1 MSEAI
6 CTPPD
11 PMTANAPPLPRD
23 ARPANGTMVT
33 PTHDL
38 ARYNEGM
45 SQFLTASD
53 SAEKAARFIFDWNEV
68 NRKGRLTPKNVTFF
82 DETLRD
88 GLQNP
93 SVRDPSIED
102 KLAILHLM
110 EDLGIH
116 EADIGLPGSS
126 KRAFDDCLRLCQEV
140 VACKM
145 KIKIACA
152 GRTVVGDIT
161 PMIEVSQRAG
171 IPIDVYAFIGSS
183 PIRQYAESWDIEL
196 IARRSAEAIDVAV
209 KAGLPV
215 AYVTEDTTR
224 SRPEVLTAL
233 FRTAIDHGATRLC
246 LSDTVGH
253 ATPDGVRNLIQFTKS
268 VIAGTGAKEIGI
280 DWHGH
285 NDRGLALE
293 NALWALEFGA
303 DRVHAT
309 GLGIGERVG
318 NAQMELVLL
327 NMKLL
332 GQLEDQDLTK
342 LLEYCTTIAR
352 AVGWDVPINYPM
364 VGRDAFRTA
373 TGVHAAAIIKAMA
386 KGDAWLAD
394 RIYSGVPAEMIGRKQ
409 EICIGFMS
417 GASNVSYWLNER
429 GIPVDDAL
437 VAEIL
442 KAAKGQ
448 NHIMTEP
455 EVMSVIERVKA
466 SRA

>member
-1 MSEAI
+1 MADFTTEA
-6 CTPPD
+6 D
-11 PMTANAPPLPRD
+11 R
-23 ARPANGTMVT
+23 
-33 PTHDL
+33 
-38 ARYNEGM
+38 
-45 SQFLTASD
+45 
-53 SAEKAARFIFDWNEV
+53 AAKFIFDWNEV
-68 NRKGRLTPKNVTFF
+68 NRKGRLVPPGFSLF

-93 SVRDPSIED
+93 SVEDPPIED

-126 KRAFDDCLRLCQEV
+126 RRAFEDVLRLCKEV
-140 VACKM
+140 TDCKM
-145 KIKIACA
+145 KIRIACA
-152 GRTVVGDIT
+152 GRTVVSDIT
-161 PMIEVSQRAG
+161 PMIEVSQKAG
-171 IPIDVYAFIGSS
+171 LPIEVYAFIGSS
-183 PIRQYAESWDIEL
+183 PIRQYAEEWDVAL
-196 IARRSAEAIDVAV
+196 IAKRSAEAIDVAV
-209 KAGLPV
+209 KAGLEV

-224 SRPEVLTAL
+224 SRPDVLTTL
-233 FRTAIDHGATRLC
+233 FRAAIDHGATRLC

-268 VIAGTGAKEIGI
+268 VIAGTGAKNIGI

-309 GLGIGERVG
+309 ALGIGERVG

-332 GQLEDQDLTK
+332 GQLDQPLADGEHRRGDLTK
-342 LLEYCTTIAR
+342 LLEYCETVAR
-352 AVGWDVPINYPM
+352 AVKWQVPINYPLI
-364 VGRDAFRTA
+364 GRDAFRTA

-394 RIYSGVPAEMIGRKQ
+394 RIYSGVPAGMFGRSQ

-417 GASNVSYWLNER
+417 GASNVNYWLKAR
-429 GIPVDDAL
+429 GIEPSDAL
-437 VAEIL
+437 VAAIL
-442 KAAKGQ
+442 KEAKATTR
-448 NHIMTEP
+448 IMTDE
-455 EVMSVIERVKA
+455 EVMTVVERT
-466 SRA
+466 R